1 MVQLFRVGAL
11 QLAFDRS
18 VLAARLLCLL
28 HDLKEQPALLGR
40 PESTGLGK
48 AIVAKRTVEGL
59 RRDRATMV
67 YTSQINADLHV
78 RFVFAATIA
87 CCHELILSTAGAK
100 EAETKYGTNN
110 PSCSTS
116 SGKALASF
124 RRQ

>member
-48 AIVAKRTVEGL
+48 AIVAKRTVEGP
-59 RRDRATMV
+59 RRASASTV
-67 YTSQINADLHV
+67 YAAPPDSDLHV
-78 RFVFAATIA
+78 RLVPVTTIA
-87 CCHELILSTAGAK
+87 RRHDLSPMSYAIPGSVGLLSRVAQKQQNVEETTASAD
-100 EAETKYGTNN
+100 
-110 PSCSTS
+110 P
-116 SGKALASF
+116 F
-124 RRQ
+124 